1 MSKISITPNPSGT
14 GVFTISSPATN
25 TNRSLTLPDE
35 AGTVLTSASTA
46 NFPAGS
52 VLQVVQTVKADTW
65 STTSNI
71 LADITG
77 MSVSITPKSATNKI
91 LVIVQM
97 TCGTGD
103 ARMNVNLYRNSTGV
117 YVGDTAGSRQRVSAM
132 TTYTPNY
139 QGSGMPIMISY
150 LDSPATTSSITYKVM
165 ASSDTNGYATYV
177 NRSGTDGDAAAYWR
191 STSSIT
197 VMEIA
202 E

>member
-1 MSKISITPNPSGT
+1 MSITLNGT
-14 GVFTISSPATN
+14 TGITTPASTVGG
-25 TNRSLTLPDE
+25 S
-35 AGTVLTSASTA
+35 AVLTTASTIA
-46 NFPAGS
+46 ASALPAGS
-52 VLQVVQTVKADTW
+52 VVQVLQAVKADTW